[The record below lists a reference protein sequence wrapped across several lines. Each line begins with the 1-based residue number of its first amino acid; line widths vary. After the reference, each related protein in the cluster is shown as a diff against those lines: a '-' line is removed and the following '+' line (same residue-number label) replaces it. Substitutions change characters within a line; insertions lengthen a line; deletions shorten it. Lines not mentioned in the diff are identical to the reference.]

1 MCLSLVKAQK
11 ARPEAQKMTP
21 ISFAV
26 LCYSCSFNQSSA
38 LLWLALLHCSVVVVH
53 VVIFDVP
60 CVPTFVGVLLWAIC
74 AASDC
79 ARRVKLLPKPSGN
92 RVLGS

>member
-1 MCLSLVKAQK
+1 M
-11 ARPEAQKMTP
+11 
-21 ISFAV
+21 
-26 LCYSCSFNQSSA
+26 
-38 LLWLALLHCSVVVVH
+38 VVH

-79 ARRVKLLPKPSGN
+79 ARRVKLLVKPSGKRGTGLLSN
-92 RVLGS
+92 QGEKSINLYFIMVPLRTKY